1 MEYLLV
7 IIFIGVWVYIKSKN
21 KKVSELPQDETII
34 SDNQDRKAIK
44 TKVVGVTFE
53 TNLAGIN
60 RQQVISEF
68 CEDGGKIYLLPEPE
82 NPVDE
87 NAILVLVDD
96 GEGGY
101 FDIGCLKAELAAEIA
116 TSTIRNKKVDFK
128 EEGKILQVSG
138 WDKKT
143 LGVNIEIYYDKL
155 KEK

>member
-21 KKVSELPQDETII
+21 KEVSELPQDETIT
-34 SDNQDRKAIK
+34 SDNRERKAIK
-44 TKVVGVTFE
+44 TKVVGATFKS
-53 TNLAGIN
+53 TIGIN
-60 RQQVISEF
+60 RQEVINEL

-87 NAILVLVDD
+87 NAILVVVDD

-101 FDIGCLKAELAAEIA
+101 FDIGHLKAELAAKIA

-128 EEGKILQVSG
+128 EEGKILQVTG
-138 WDKKT
+138 WDKNT